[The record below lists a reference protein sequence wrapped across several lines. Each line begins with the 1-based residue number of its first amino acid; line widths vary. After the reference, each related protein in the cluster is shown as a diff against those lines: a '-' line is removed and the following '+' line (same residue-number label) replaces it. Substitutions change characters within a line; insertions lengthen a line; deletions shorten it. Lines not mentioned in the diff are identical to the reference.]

1 MGSDV
6 VKDFTGVLLAIVS
19 VAILYVL
26 VAPNNQTG
34 TVVKD
39 TFSGFAGALS
49 AAMGGG
55 SSGTGIYG
63 T

>member
-1 MGSDV
+1 MGDSV
-6 VKDFTGVLLAIVS
+6 IKDFTGVLLAIVS

-34 TVVKD
+34 TVITD
-39 TFSGFAGALS
+39 TFKGFGSALT

-55 SSGTGIYG
+55 VGGG
-63 T
+63 

>member
-1 MGSDV
+1 MSDV
-6 VKDFTGVLLAIVS
+6 IKDFTGVLLAIVS

-34 TVVKD
+34 TVAKD
-39 TFSGFAGALS
+39 VFGGFSQALT

-55 SSGTGIYG
+55 AGGG
-63 T
+63 

>member
-1 MGSDV
+1 MSDV
-6 VKDFTGVLLAIVS
+6 IKDFTGVLLAIVS

-39 TFSGFAGALS
+39 TFSGFSGALT

-55 SSGTGIYG
+55 SGGG
-63 T
+63 